1 MNFDA
6 IKGIT
11 ILACVIGIIGGLL
24 AMTAGVIGESPASQV
39 HLEKLYLYYYINP
52 EVVKPIID
60 KYSSDGVITENDYCD
75 IVREIH
81 FKFHD
86 DLVGKP

>member
-24 AMTAGVIGESPASQV
+24 AMTAGAIGESPASQV
-39 HLEKLYLYYYINP
+39 HLEKL
-52 EVVKPIID
+52 
-60 KYSSDGVITENDYCD
+60 
-75 IVREIH
+75 
-81 FKFHD
+81 
-86 DLVGKP
+86 